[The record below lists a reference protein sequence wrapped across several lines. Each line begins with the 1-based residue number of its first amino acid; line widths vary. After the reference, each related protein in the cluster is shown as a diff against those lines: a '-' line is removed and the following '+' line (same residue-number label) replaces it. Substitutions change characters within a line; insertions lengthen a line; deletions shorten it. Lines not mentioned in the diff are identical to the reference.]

1 MNGGNVRRTLIV
13 AAGLAIAALAT
24 AQLTKYKDWPKSPEA
39 YFLTPEERQEWAKV
53 ASDTDAEQFIAAY
66 WAKRGGERFK
76 AEVARRIAAADEQ
89 FKMRRQKGSESAR
102 GRLLIVLGGPSRVS
116 QVRSGAG
123 GEAPDTGLGTA
134 GASATRPGAES
145 LGGVG
150 QGSSLTQ
157 TWLYEKDKF
166 DPSLGIGELRLR
178 IVVDNLKGN
187 DELQNRSDADRAIA
201 KLAEKSIVNPSA
213 TAAVAGTPSGAPAAA
228 PAGAPAGTAPRVPAV
243 AGTGPATVPPPAPAA
258 ASLPAA
264 TRSVL
269 EPLLHVAKVDAGPA
283 MFWGGPFR
291 ASSGEPMY
299 ALQFYFPGDKAPAGP
314 VKFGGL
320 VASDAGGE
328 ATSFWE
334 DATLTDMKTGAKTDK
349 VFERS
354 VVLPAGSYH
363 GAFGIFPP
371 DGGTALET
379 ASASFKLEP
388 KSSDFDVSPL
398 ILTNELKPQTKRP
411 GATDPFIFGVEKP
424 IKVEPKANR
433 SFSKEDSLWY
443 FYAVS
448 NPKVPES
455 AGAPAAAPPPAST
468 PAAGAAAPAAPAAA
482 DTVKPRI
489 MQRIGVLR
497 DGKPAFAPFTGPA
510 EMQQLTSGYYA
521 SGSEIPLTTFEPGYY
536 TFTLN
541 IRDLNAPRD
550 SAAFKG
556 LDRQAD
562 FVVLKPDGTPPDK
575 ASAKAAPATTPR
587 PKPKKS

>member
-1 MNGGNVRRTLIV
+1 MNGGTVKRTFLAV
-13 AAGLAIAALAT
+13 AGLAIAALAT

-53 ASDTDAEQFIAAY
+53 GSDTDAEQFIAAY

-76 AEVARRIAAADEQ
+76 AEIARRIAAADEQ

-102 GRLLIVLGGPSRVS
+102 GRLLVVLGGPSRVS
-116 QVRSGAG
+116 QVRTGAG
-123 GEAPDTGLGTA
+123 ADAADTGLGTS
-134 GASATRPGAES
+134 GASATRPGADAF
-145 LGGVG
+145 GGVS
-150 QGSSLTQ
+150 QGSSILQ

-166 DPSLGIGELRLR
+166 DPSLGVGELRLR
-178 IVVDNLKGN
+178 IVVDNAKGN
-187 DELQNRSDADRAIA
+187 DEIQNRADADRAIA

-213 TAAVAGTPSGAPAAA
+213 TAAVAGPPSGAP
-228 PAGAPAGTAPRVPAV
+228 PAGAPAGAPVATAPRVPAV
-243 AGTGPATVPPPAPAA
+243 AGTGPAPAPPPAPAA
-258 ASLPAA
+258 GSLPAA
-264 TRSVL
+264 TRSAL
-269 EPLLHVAKVDAGPA
+269 EPLLQAPKADAGPA

-291 ASSGEPMY
+291 ASSGEPFY
-299 ALQFYFPGDKAPAGP
+299 ALQFYFPGDKAPAAP

-320 VASDAGGE
+320 VTSDSGGE
-328 ATSFWE
+328 AASFWE
-334 DATLTDMKTGAKTDK
+334 DAPLTDMKTGAKTDK

-354 VVLPAGSYH
+354 IVLPAGSYR
-363 GAFGIFPP
+363 GAFGIFPA

-398 ILTNELKPQTKRP
+398 ILTNELKPQSKRP
-411 GATDPFIFGVEKP
+411 GPADPFIFGVDKP

-448 NPKVPES
+448 NPKQPES
-455 AGAPAAAPPPAST
+455 AGAAAAAPAPAST
-468 PAAGAAAPAAPAAA
+468 PAAGAAAPAAA
-482 DTVKPRI
+482 DTAKPRI

-521 SGSEIPLTTFEPGYY
+521 SGSEIPLATFEPGYY

-556 LDRQAD
+556 LDRQAE

-575 ASAKAAPATTPR
+575 ASATKAGPAPTPR
-587 PKPKKS
+587 PRAKKS